1 MTTHATPGELRLRL
15 HLPAGR
21 IELTTWDQPTTE
33 VEIEPIGGDAAA
45 AELAAS
51 VKQQLRD
58 RPGGGHELVIE
69 TPGRRGILGFRREPE
84 LRFAISAPHGAHLYA
99 ETASADVDGQGR
111 LGGVDVRTASGDVTL
126 EQVSGDALV
135 KAVSGDVSLSEV
147 GGDARVNTVSGDVSV
162 GSVSGNLAI
171 NLVSGDAQVDDAAA
185 SVEIKSVSGDVQ
197 LDAVRRGEVRLQSV
211 SGDLTIAVTRGARVW
226 MDVSS
231 LSGDTS
237 SELDVSDGG
246 STGEADLRVRANST
260 SGDIKLR
267 RSQRAPA

>member
-1 MTTHATPGELRLRL
+1 MTTHATPGEMRLRL

-45 AELAAS
+45 AELAAA
-51 VKQQLRD
+51 VKQQLRE
-58 RPGGGHELVIE
+58 RPGGHELVIE
-69 TPGRRGILGFRREPE
+69 APGRRGMLGFRREPE
-84 LRFAISAPHGAHLYA
+84 LRFTISAPHGVHLHA
-99 ETASADVDGQGR
+99 ETASADVNGR
-111 LGGVDVRTASGDVTL
+111 GRMGGVDVRTASGGVGL
-126 EQVSGDALV
+126 EQVSDDALV
-135 KAVSGDVSLSEV
+135 KSVSGDVSLSEV
-147 GGDARVNTVSGDVSV
+147 GGEARVNTVSGDVRI
-162 GSVSGNLAI
+162 GSAGGNLAI
-171 NLVSGDAQVDDAAA
+171 NLVSGDVQVDDAAA
-185 SVEIKSVSGDVQ
+185 SVEIKSVSGDVS
-197 LDAVRRGEVRLQSV
+197 LDAVRHGEVRLQSV
-211 SGDLTIAVTRGARVW
+211 SGDITVAVTRGARVW

-260 SGDIKLR
+260 SGDIRLR